1 MANIRLRS
9 NLIFVNTGLEATLE
23 VDFFD
28 SNGDPLQFTL
38 GDQGTASSFSIPL
51 AAGEAISLETPG
63 SGDIKV
69 GYARVTSD
77 PSVGGTIVF
86 ARSDVLTG
94 TVLYEAGV
102 PATSPVSD
110 FHLFLDSILHKDTGL
125 AIVYPVPDAAPAQ
138 QHEATVTLQ
147 LYDTRFQL
155 IDEEIVLLQP
165 GEHRAQFIHELFP
178 AAVEQALEMQ
188 GVVVV
193 SSDQPLVAV
202 TLRQND
208 NPGADFPEEVPTL
221 TTFPV
226 IPPIPDR

>member
-1 MANIRLRS
+1 M
-9 NLIFVNTGLEATLE
+9 
-23 VDFFD
+23 
-28 SNGDPLQFTL
+28 
-38 GDQGTASSFSIPL
+38 
-51 AAGEAISLETPG
+51 
-63 SGDIKV
+63 
-69 GYARVTSD
+69 
-77 PSVGGTIVF
+77 
-86 ARSDVLTG
+86 
-94 TVLYEAGV
+94 
-102 PATSPVSD
+102 
-110 FHLFLDSILHKDTGL
+110 
-125 AIVYPVPDAAPAQ
+125 
-138 QHEATVTLQ
+138 
-147 LYDTRFQL
+147 
-155 IDEEIVLLQP
+155 LQP